1 MFSDGSDKVDILKEI
16 EEPTY
21 SYLEG
26 CKSVCGRNGALWPKP
41 TGDVNL
47 SSNLASFNF
56 DDMSFKLE
64 TSKSHVD
71 GEGDA
76 LEDAMTQS
84 WTIFTK
90 NIQSLI
96 PSGTCTS
103 FLKEPTV

>member
-41 TGDVNL
+41 TGDVDL

-64 TSKSHVD
+64 TSPSHVD
-71 GEGDA
+71 GDA

-103 FLKEPTV
+103 FPKESTA